1 MDGRGT
7 TRWSDWALTVL
18 RIVVGFLF
26 FCHGAQKM
34 LGWFAD
40 PGMPPHPEPAF
51 PTLIWFAGV
60 IELVG
65 GALIALGILTR
76 CAAFLASGEM
86 AVAYFKA
93 HAPHGWVPL
102 QNHGELA
109 VLYCFVF
116 LFLAANG
123 GGPHSL
129 ARSWKRR
136 QRA

>member
-1 MDGRGT
+1 MDGRD
-7 TRWSDWALTVL
+7 RYAWSDVALTLL
-18 RIVVGFLF
+18 RIVAGFLF

-40 PGMPPHPEPAF
+40 TGTPPMHPAF
-51 PTLIWFAGV
+51 PSIVWFSGV

-65 GALIALGILTR
+65 GAMIALGILTR
-76 CAAFLASGEM
+76 FAAFIASGEM
-86 AVAYFKA
+86 AVAYFMA
-93 HAPHGWVPL
+93 HFPHGWVPL

-116 LFLAANG
+116 LFFAAHG

-129 ARSWKRR
+129 ERSWKRGR
-136 QRA
+136 RT

>member
-1 MDGRGT
+1 MDGTR
-7 TRWSDWALTVL
+7 RWSDWALTAL

-40 PGMPPHPEPAF
+40 PGMPPHPAPAF
-51 PTLIWFAGV
+51 PSLIWFAGV
-60 IELVG
+60 IELVA

-76 CAAFLASGEM
+76 GAAFLASGEM

-93 HAPHGWVPL
+93 HAPNGWVPL

-109 VLYCFVF
+109 VVYCFVF
-116 LFLAANG
+116 LFLAAHG

-129 ARSWKRR
+129 GRSWRRR

>member
-1 MDGRGT
+1 MDRS
-7 TRWSDWALTVL
+7 RWSDWALTLL
-18 RIVVGFLF
+18 RIVAGFLF

-34 LGWFAD
+34 LGWFGD
-40 PGMPPHPEPAF
+40 PGMPPHGAPAF
-51 PTLIWFAGV
+51 PTLIWFSGV

-76 CAAFLASGEM
+76 CAAFVASGEM

-93 HAPHGWVPL
+93 HFPHGWVPL

-116 LFLAANG
+116 LFLAAHG

-129 ARSWKRR
+129 GRAWKRR
-136 QRA
+136 RA